1 MNFPKMEET
10 LNDIKAQLS
19 ALTDSQGNPL
29 LSEVRTLYGVPIFSE
44 LFNVM
49 DDLARFPVAVV
60 SSGDVFADPQFGGLI
75 QDVEYHVFLLAETN
89 GVPACETAAM
99 DTHEKVMTALKGS
112 VPGMPLKL
120 NHIPVQLISSEKL
133 PLRPEL
139 RGWKL
144 LLNAKMSATF

>member
-1 MNFPKMEET
+1 MEDT
-10 LNDIKAQLS
+10 LNDIKTLLS

-29 LSEVRTLYGVPIFSE
+29 LGEVRTLYGVPIFSE

-49 DDLARFPVAVV
+49 DDLARFPAAVV
-60 SSGDVFADPQFGGLI
+60 SSGDVFADSQFGGLI
-75 QDVEYHVFLLAETN
+75 QDVEYHIFLLAETN
-89 GVPACETAAM
+89 GIQVCESAAM
-99 DTHEKVMTALKGS
+99 EVHEKVMTALKGP

-120 NHIPVQLISSEKL
+120 NHIPIQLISSEKL

-144 LLNAKMSATF
+144 LLNAKMSAAF